1 MNRRHFFQCMALSGI
16 AVLGSQN
23 AAEAARV
30 VSKAAQTISK
40 SGNGFTLWQI
50 PSQINTIGNSYV
62 LITNKGRIVV
72 MDGGVKEETPFLR
85 GFLGALGN

>member
-30 VSKAAQTISK
+30 VSKLS
-40 SGNGFTLWQI
+40 
-50 PSQINTIGNSYV
+50 
-62 LITNKGRIVV
+62 LIHI
-72 MDGGVKEETPFLR
+72 
-85 GFLGALGN
+85 